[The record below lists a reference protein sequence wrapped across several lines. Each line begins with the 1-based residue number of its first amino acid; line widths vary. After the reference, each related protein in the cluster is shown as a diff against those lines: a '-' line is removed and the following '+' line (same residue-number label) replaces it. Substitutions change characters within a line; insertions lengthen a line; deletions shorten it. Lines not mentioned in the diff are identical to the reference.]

1 MCQVQ
6 YLKEEKE
13 KEKEKKINDN
23 EITFVK
29 PTEK

>member
-1 MCQVQ
+1 MCQIQ

>member
-13 KEKEKKINDN
+13 KEKEKKIDDN